1 METQIFQIL
10 NAITLD
16 MWFVFFQFV
25 FAFLI
30 FLLIK
35 DTIST
40 LTNYLVFRTSKFIS
54 KNVRVNING
63 VDGFIEDYNLRAIF
77 IRTDEGD
84 LKIVPM
90 NRWRFQDWTIK
101 YGHIRDKKK
110 QLRENGK

>member
-1 METQIFQIL
+1 METQIFNIL
-10 NAITLD
+10 NAISLE
-16 MWFVFFQFV
+16 MWYLLFQFII
-25 FAFLI
+25 AFLL

-35 DTIST
+35 DTITT

-54 KNVRVNING
+54 KNVRVEING

-90 NRWRFQDWTIK
+90 NRWRYQDWTIK
-101 YGHIRDKKK
+101 YGHIRAKKR
-110 QLRENGK
+110 QLRESK